1 MIKSHRSK
9 SWRADPEADR
19 LSGTA
24 APRAAYIQEDSG
36 VLYGEGRDEHEKI
49 LREARKRVRREH
61 YAKNVSDVRDK
72 QRAYLRKRRRERG
85 AAPRRKR
92 APNSTLDNM
101 LTGAF
106 GEPTAWGKVQ

>member
-1 MIKSHRSK
+1 MASRPRGRPPIRHRWS
-9 SWRADPEADR
+9 E
-19 LSGTA
+19 G
-24 APRAAYIQEDSG
+24 AYIQEDSG

-85 AAPRRKR
+85 AASRER

>member
-1 MIKSHRSK
+1 MASRPRGRPPVRHRWS
-9 SWRADPEADR
+9 E
-19 LSGTA
+19 G
-24 APRAAYIQEDSG
+24 AYIQEDSG
-36 VLYGEGRDEHEKI
+36 VLYAAGRDEHEKI

-61 YAKNVSDVRDK
+61 YAKHVSDVRDK

-101 LTGAF
+101 LTGVF
-106 GEPTAWGKVQ
+106 GEPLA

>member
-1 MIKSHRSK
+1 MASRPRGRPPIRHRWSER
-9 SWRADPEADR
+9 S
-19 LSGTA
+19 
-24 APRAAYIQEDSG
+24 YIQEDSG
-36 VLYGEGRDEHEKI
+36 VLYAAGRDEHEKI
-49 LREARKRVRREH
+49 LREAKKLV
-61 YAKNVSDVRDK
+61 YYTKKSGSYVRDK